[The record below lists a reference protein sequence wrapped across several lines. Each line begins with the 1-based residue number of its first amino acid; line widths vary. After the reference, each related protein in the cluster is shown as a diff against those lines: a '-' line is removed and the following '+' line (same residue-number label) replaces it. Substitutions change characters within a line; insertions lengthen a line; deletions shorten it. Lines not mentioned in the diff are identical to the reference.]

1 MGRLLT
7 LTKTWLGLQGKKLL
21 RGVFLP
27 THLLRRLLLLQAL
40 PPKPLLRLLNLLPL
54 RLHLQKTLSIMIM
67 S

>member
-7 LTKTWLGLQGKKLL
+7 LTKTWLGLRGKKLL

-27 THLLRRLLLLQAL
+27 THLLRRLLLQVL